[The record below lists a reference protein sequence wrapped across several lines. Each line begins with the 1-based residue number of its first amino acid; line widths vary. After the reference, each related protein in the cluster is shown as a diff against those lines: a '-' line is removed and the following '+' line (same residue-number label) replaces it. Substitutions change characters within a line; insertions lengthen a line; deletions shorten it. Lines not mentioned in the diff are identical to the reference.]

1 MTADSEKFILVLLF
15 DGVEEIEAVAPID
28 LLRRAGLE
36 TTTASLSSSHQ
47 VVGRSGIEIKADV
60 LLSDLRSET
69 FDVLFLPG
77 GPGVLDLQENEA
89 ILDLIRDFDDSNR
102 WIAAICAAPKILASA
117 GILDDRS
124 STSHASARADLPHP
138 SDDAIVVAD
147 RVITSQ
153 GAGTAIPFALELIG
167 LIEGEESACAVAAS
181 IHF

>member
-1 MTADSEKFILVLLF
+1 MTADSEKRVLVLLF
-15 DGVEEIEAVAPID
+15 DGVEEIEAIAPID

-36 TTTASLSSSHQ
+36 TITASLSSSHQ
-47 VVGRSGIEIKADV
+47 VVGRSGIEITADV
-60 LLSDLRSET
+60 LLSDLQSET

-77 GPGVLDLQENEA
+77 GPGVLQLLENEA
-89 ILDLIRDFDDSNR
+89 ILDLIREFEDSNR

-117 GILDDRS
+117 GVLDDKP
-124 STSHASARADLPHP
+124 STGHASVRADLPRP

-153 GAGTAIPFALELIG
+153 GAGTTIPFALELIG
-167 LIEGEESACAVAAS
+167 RVESEESARAVAAS